1 MSTEQIKS
9 AYAKGHS
16 PAAIATLLGH
26 EIEYVNGVLGITE
39 DNTKR
44 NVSQMPNSI
53 TREMLAT
60 LGHELLYSLG
70 QGALHNP
77 EAFKPAE
84 ILAISNQLLDRGIGK
99 AAQTLNVNSSSMYEA
114 AWQFIEDKTQRPVI
128 DLLPEPD
135 AASPATTS
143 SAPLNENA

>member
-1 MSTEQIKS
+1 MVSDAQIKD
-9 AYAKGHS
+9 AYAKGRTVAVIS
-16 PAAIATLLGH
+16 KLLDVPS
-26 EIEYVNGVLGITE
+26 ERIKNVLGINDDDTQR
-39 DNTKR
+39 T
-44 NVSQMPNSI
+44 VSDIPKSI

-99 AAQTLNVNSSSMYEA
+99 AAQTLNVNSSGMYEA

-135 AASPATTS
+135 AASPAATS
-143 SAPLNENA
+143 SAPPK